1 MWNPSHVQFTVLR
14 ARNLI
19 SKGKG
24 GNNDV
29 FVTIQLGKEKYQTS
43 TIKNAHNPEWFEECD
58 LPIPHMHSEI
68 EVNIYHRGVLSD
80 DFLGYASIPMWDHKV
95 GERPKSQ
102 WVTLKNKPSKGQD
115 NKLRGELEVKLTFHV
130 ESRTNIGPGLKKRSS
145 SIRNLASAV
154 GDKLGLSRSKSF
166 RENRKDP
173 EGSKSDRRQWRP
185 GTDPVFEEN
194 KEANSAYLRRTSS
207 SHPNLRHVGQTPS
220 NNFPALDVER
230 SSWMPNDQTGEAL
243 SRSYSMSA
251 AYIKSMSLD
260 RGSRNINN
268 NHTHSQELVQDTPPA
283 ALYMPGNRRS
293 CVEFSNYTLPP
304 PPYNP
309 QQVSQDDTA
318 IIMHGPMRSLA
329 PRTQLASTSSYV
341 EAIKKRERAMYESI
355 KERTEPEES
364 SSSDEVDAGLARAR
378 PRRLFL
384 KDLNRENDADV
395 ESMSELTVKQGVMQ
409 NGNLES
415 GETTS
420 GPSVGNALDSVP
432 ENGHRDSRQDVMPN
446 GHVRQEHDQHHPP
459 NSRKVVA
466 VREDL
471 SNTIQ
476 SLRRE
481 TGQGEVA
488 LRKKSKRDKIRKLNK
503 QGRRYTVQGLDFRPP
518 GLYDDSFSD
527 MSDSTKHSSSN
538 IAHEDLMAMYRNLTK
553 DELVH
558 IVIQNKAQMI
568 RKDRYIGDLESYID
582 DLLVRVMET
591 QPRLLH
597 RTRPPRH

>member
-145 SIRNLASAV
+145 SIRNLANAV

-194 KEANSAYLRRTSS
+194 KE
-207 SHPNLRHVGQTPS
+207 
-220 NNFPALDVER
+220 
-230 SSWMPNDQTGEAL
+230 EAL

-283 ALYMPGNRRS
+283 ALYIPGNRRS

-329 PRTQLASTSSYV
+329 PRTQLSSTSSYM

-395 ESMSELTVKQGVMQ
+395 ESMSEVTVKQGVML
-409 NGNLES
+409 NGTLES

-420 GPSVGNALDSVP
+420 GPSVGNTGDFTP
-432 ENGHRDSRQDVMPN
+432 ENGHKDSRQDVMPN
-446 GHVRQEHDQHHPP
+446 GHARREQDHHHPP
-459 NSRKVVA
+459 NSRKVVS
-466 VREDL
+466 VRDDL
-471 SNTIQ
+471 SNTMQ

-481 TGQGEVA
+481 NGQGEVA
-488 LRKKSKRDKIRKLNK
+488 LRKKSKRDRIRKLNK

-527 MSDSTKHSSSN
+527 MSDSTKPSNSN

-597 RTRPPRH
+597 RARPPRH